1 MPTQTFLNLS
11 EEKKQ
16 KILNAARKEFTRVPL
31 QEASINNIIKE
42 AQIPRGSFYQ
52 YFEGKED
59 LFYYILKER
68 NEKLVKLIEKKLKEN
83 GDIFEMFLYFYDK
96 LIEISENKE
105 NRELYKTVIT
115 NLKTNDFIPFERNE
129 NGNKSELNEY
139 ILKYA
144 DTSKFKNKEDLLL
157 VINMLHVITKLSIF
171 QTFNS
176 IDEKKEMR
184 KKYIKQIE
192 YIKYGVIRKEKEC

>member
-1 MPTQTFLNLS
+1 
-11 EEKKQ
+11 
-16 KILNAARKEFTRVPL
+16 
-31 QEASINNIIKE
+31 
-42 AQIPRGSFYQ
+42 
-52 YFEGKED
+52 
-59 LFYYILKER
+59 
-68 NEKLVKLIEKKLKEN
+68 
-83 GDIFEMFLYFYDK
+83 MFLYFYDK

-115 NLKTNDFIPFERNE
+115 NLKTNDFIPFERNDK
-129 NGNKSELNEY
+129 KSQFNEY
-139 ILKYA
+139 ILKHP
-144 DTSKFKNKEDLLL
+144 DTSKFENKEDLLL

>member
-16 KILNAARKEFTRVPL
+16 KILTAARKEFTRVPL

-42 AQIPRGSFYQ
+42 AQIPRGRFYQ

-115 NLKTNDFIPFERNE
+115 NLKTNDFIPFERNDK
-129 NGNKSELNEY
+129 KSEFNEY

-144 DTSKFKNKEDLLL
+144 DTSKFENKEDLLL

>member
-16 KILNAARKEFTRVPL
+16 KILTAARKEFTRVPL

-115 NLKTNDFIPFERNE
+115 NLKTNDFIPFERNDK
-129 NGNKSELNEY
+129 KSEFNEY

>member
-16 KILNAARKEFTRVPL
+16 KILTAARKEFTRVPL